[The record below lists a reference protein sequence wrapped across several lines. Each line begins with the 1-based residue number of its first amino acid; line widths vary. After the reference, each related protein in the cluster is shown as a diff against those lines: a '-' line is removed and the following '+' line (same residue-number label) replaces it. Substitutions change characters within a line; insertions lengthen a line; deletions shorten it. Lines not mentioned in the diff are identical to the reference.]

1 MLFLK
6 IVANNTWYYIINK
19 RAYYLSILLLISF
32 NIMIIYFLIN
42 FGMDIIFI
50 IISFLFFLIL
60 IFFTLGLKKYRNDD
74 NCANFLPTIFKK
86 DRIIKLIFVLLTLSV
101 IILFLLFIFLILFF
115 DIDVLI
121 EYIESY
127 FEYLI
132 IGLGITIFPFVLKYY
147 QD

>member
-6 IVANNTWYYIINK
+6 IVANNTWYYILNK

-60 IFFTLGLKKYRNDD
+60 IFFTLGLKNIEMMIT
-74 NCANFLPTIFKK
+74 APIFYQRFSKK
-86 DRIIKLIFVLLTLSV
+86 
-101 IILFLLFIFLILFF
+101 
-115 DIDVLI
+115 I
-121 EYIESY
+121 E
-127 FEYLI
+127 L
-132 IGLGITIFPFVLKYY
+132 
-147 QD
+147 